1 MLLSKGRMALVSG
14 KEKRPRRLPR
24 PFVPMKPIA
33 VAAAR
38 TPHAGGLQPRS
49 SSTFWLVHW
58 GGSLRL
64 RHLPYLLGFPMAA
77 SRRGQKAPALTAT
90 GVAPD
95 SNRISS
101 FQRLPGGAVFTRN
114 TMQRMKLCSDWFY
127 DSTSERKTQGF
138 LQAFHRLWRLQ

>member
-1 MLLSKGRMALVSG
+1 MALVSG

-58 GGSLRL
+58 GGSLHL
-64 RHLPYLLGFPMAA
+64 RRLPYLLGFPMAA

-95 SNRISS
+95 SNRISL
-101 FQRLPGGAVFTRN
+101 FQRLTIVSLHAEHDAAYSLSYCDYTTFPGKINSFSRYYRVFPA
-114 TMQRMKLCSDWFY
+114 
-127 DSTSERKTQGF
+127 G
-138 LQAFHRLWRLQ
+138 